1 MSDYDSFADGTA
13 DIPDINVT
21 WPLYGTGLENLG
33 KNKQPVEWAMP
44 EIETDELLARVD
56 ACGLCFSDIKVLRLG
71 ADHPRISGRDLKK
84 DPVILGHEVA
94 LTIVKVGEERA
105 EDFSVGDRFVVQADI
120 YYNGEGL
127 AFGYALHGG
136 LEQYV
141 KIPVPILDGDD
152 GCYLIPIPDDIGYS
166 EAALAEPWACVVCAF
181 RVETRKSI
189 KSGGTVAIVAGP
201 DARDGFTVGALIEGP
216 HPSAI
221 VAMNPPQSL
230 EHLLQEAA
238 SEGVKVIRAGSE
250 SELEE
255 IADERGGI
263 DDLILLDPT
272 ADQVESLATLLAD
285 GGIICLMIDEPLE
298 RAVEVDAGRVHY
310 DQTRYVGATGL
321 DVHDAYAGTRSVKP
335 VKDGTMLVSGAAGP
349 MGQMHVQRALEHP
362 DGPAVVVATDIDD
375 DRLATLPQRF
385 GALAERNGRTLR
397 TINPLR
403 TDPDVIDEQMENYA
417 SGGFDDVVVLVPV
430 PQVIA
435 ENAGYLGEGGMYNI
449 FAGVARGTMV
459 TMDVSDVALRGVR
472 YTGTSGSA
480 IEDLETTI
488 SMTEA
493 GELAPNRAVAAVGG
507 MDAAWEGLEAV
518 QESELTGK
526 AVIYPHVRG
535 LPLTELHELAHEEPE
550 AAEKLDDAGAWTK
563 EAEEALLRR
572 HVGEEQ
578 NARPCRHLEGKVA
591 LVTGSAQGLGEALAE
606 RLAREG
612 ADVCVADINVEG
624 ARETAERIADQTG
637 SRGVAAEMDVT
648 DEESVAAAMADC
660 VDELGGL
667 DIVVSNAGI
676 LIAGDTT
683 EFEVADWRK
692 VMEVNLIGYF
702 IVAKQAAKIMLERG
716 TKGSIVQI
724 NSKSGKKGSFKNS
737 AYATSKFGGVGLTQS
752 LALEFAEEG
761 IRVNAVCPGNLLDS
775 PLWVDSLYAQYA
787 ERWGITEE
795 DVRQKYVDQVPMKR
809 GCTYEDVGNVVVF
822 LASEQAGYM
831 TGQAIN
837 VTGGQIMY

>member
-1 MSDYDSFADGTA
+1 MSDYDSFVDGTA
-13 DIPDINVT
+13 DLPDTNVT
-21 WPLYGTGLENLG
+21 WPLYGTGLEHLG
-33 KNKQPVEWAMP
+33 KSRQPVEWPMP
-44 EIETDELLARVD
+44 EIGPDELLARVD

-71 ADHPRISGRDLKK
+71 PDHPRISGRDLKK

-94 LTIVKVGEERA
+94 LTIVKVGEKRA

-120 YYNGEGL
+120 RYNGEGL

-136 LEQYV
+136 LEQFV
-141 KIPVPILDGDD
+141 TIPTPIIDGDD
-152 GCYLIPIPDDIGYS
+152 GCYLIPIPDGIGYA

-189 KSGGTVAIVAGP
+189 KSGGTVAVVGGP

-216 HPSAI
+216 RPSAI
-221 VAMNPPQSL
+221 VALNPPTSL
-230 EHLLQEAA
+230 EHVLQEAPA
-238 SEGVKVIRAGSE
+238 EGVSVIRAGSE

-255 IADERGGI
+255 IAAEGGGI

-285 GGIICLMIDEPLE
+285 DGILCLMIDEPLE
-298 RAVEVDAGRVHY
+298 REVDVDAGRVHY
-310 DQTRYVGATGL
+310 DGTRYVGASGL
-321 DVHDAYAGTRSVKP
+321 NIGAAYAATRSVKP
-335 VKDGTMLVSGAAGP
+335 VKGGTMLISGAAGP

-397 TINPLR
+397 TLNPLQ
-403 TDPDVIDEQMENYA
+403 TDPDVIDEQMEHYA
-417 SGGFDDVVVLVPV
+417 PGGFDDVVVLVPV

-435 ENAGYLGEGGMYNI
+435 GNARYLGEQGMYNI

-488 SMTEA
+488 RMTDA

-518 QESELTGK
+518 AESELTGK

-550 AAEKLDDAGAWTK
+550 AAKALDDAGAWTN
-563 EAEEALLRR
+563 EAEEALLRN
-572 HVGEEQ
+572 HLDDDGA
-578 NARPCRHLEGKVA
+578 ARCRHLVGKVA
-591 LVTGSAQGLGEALAE
+591 LVTGAAQGLGEALAE

-612 ADVCVADINVEG
+612 AEVCVADINLEG
-624 ARETAERIADQTG
+624 AREAAERIAERTG
-637 SRGVAAEMDVT
+637 GRAIAVEMDVT
-648 DEESVAAAMADC
+648 DEASVAAAMAKC
-660 VDELGGL
+660 VEELGGL

-683 EFEVADWRK
+683 EFEVADWRS
-692 VMEVNLIGYF
+692 VIEVNLVGYF
-702 IVAKQAAKIMLERG
+702 IVAKQAAKLMLERG
-716 TKGSIVQI
+716 TGGAIVQI

-737 AYATSKFGGVGLTQS
+737 AYAAAKFGGVGLTQS
-752 LALEFAEEG
+752 LALEFAEQG

-795 DVRQKYVDQVPMKR
+795 QVRQKYVDQVPMKR
-809 GCTYEDVGNVVVF
+809 GCTYEDVANVVVF

-837 VTGGQIMY
+837 VTGGQTLH

>member
-1 MSDYDSFADGTA
+1 MH
-13 DIPDINVT
+13 
-21 WPLYGTGLENLG
+21 
-33 KNKQPVEWAMP
+33 
-44 EIETDELLARVD
+44 EIESNELLARVD

-71 ADHPRISGRDLKK
+71 PDHPRISGRDLKE

-94 LTIVKVGEERA
+94 LTIVQVGEDRA
-105 EDFSVGDRFVVQADI
+105 EDFSVGDRFVMQADI

-141 KIPVPILDGDD
+141 RIPVPILDGDD

-181 RVETRKSI
+181 RVETRKELAAD
-189 KSGGTVAIVAGP
+189 GVLAVVAGP
-201 DARDGFTVGALIEGP
+201 DARDGFTLGDLQEKDAPGT
-216 HPSAI
+216 I
-221 VAMNPPQSL
+221 VALNPTESL
-230 EHLLQEAA
+230 DEELTRAANHGIERIDVADQDELASVAEEH
-238 SEGVKVIRAGSE
+238 
-250 SELEE
+250 
-255 IADERGGI
+255 GGI

-272 ADQVESLATLLAD
+272 AEQVESLATLLAD
-285 GGIICLMIDEPLE
+285 GGILCLMIDEPLE
-298 RAVEVDAGRVHY
+298 RAVDVDAGRIHY

-321 DVHDAYAGTRSVKP
+321 DVGEAYAATRSVKP
-335 VKDGTMLVSGAAGP
+335 VKGGTMLISGAAGP

-362 DGPAVVVATDIDD
+362 DGPSVVVATDIDD
-375 DRLATLPQRF
+375 ERLATLPQRF
-385 GALAERNGRTLR
+385 GALAESNDRKLYTV
-397 TINPLR
+397 NPIKL
-403 TDPDVIDEQMENYA
+403 DPDAVDEQMESYA
-417 SGGFDDVVVLVPV
+417 PDGFDDVVVLVPV

-435 ENAGYLGEGGMYNI
+435 ENAQFLSESGMYNI
-449 FAGVARGTMV
+449 FAGVARGTMA
-459 TMDVSDVALRGVR
+459 TIDVSDVALKGVR

-480 IEDLETTI
+480 IEDLQTTI

-493 GELAPNRAVAAVGG
+493 GDLAPNRAVAAVGG
-507 MDAAWEGLEAV
+507 MDAAWDGLDAV
-518 QESELTGK
+518 QDSELTGK

-550 AAEKLDDAGAWTK
+550 AAANLDEAGAWTK
-563 EAEEALLRR
+563 DAEEALLRE
-572 HVGEEQ
+572 HVGGG
-578 NARPCRHLEGKVA
+578 NPGCRHLEGKVA

-612 ADVCVADINVEG
+612 ADVCVADINLEG
-624 ARETAERIADQTG
+624 GRETAERIAQATG
-637 SRGVAAEMDVT
+637 SRGFAVEMDVT
-648 DEESVAAAMADC
+648 DEASVAAAMQQC

-683 EFEVADWRK
+683 EFEVDDWRK
-692 VMEVNLIGYF
+692 VMEVNLVGYF
-702 IVAKQAAKIMLERG
+702 IVAKQAAAIMLEQG
-716 TKGSIVQI
+716 TEGAIIQI

-737 AYATSKFGGVGLTQS
+737 AYASSKFGGIGLTQS
-752 LALEFAEEG
+752 LALEFAEAG

-795 DVRQKYVDQVPMKR
+795 AVRQKYVDQVPMKR
-809 GCTYEDVGNVVVF
+809 GCTYEDVGNTVVF
-822 LASEQAGYM
+822 LASDQASYM

-837 VTGGQIMY
+837 VTGGQTLH